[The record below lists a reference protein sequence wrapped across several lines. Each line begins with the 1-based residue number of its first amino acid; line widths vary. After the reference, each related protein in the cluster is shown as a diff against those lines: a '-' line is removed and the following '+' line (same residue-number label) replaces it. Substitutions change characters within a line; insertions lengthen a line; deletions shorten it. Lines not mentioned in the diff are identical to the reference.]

1 MYKCCYILVVVFTLT
16 WRCVIWHYQ
25 VHSIIYK
32 CRSLPVYVVIWIF
45 NDCFKQVL
53 ESQILQNNHYV
64 ETQITWNNC
73 YVESQITQNNHYL
86 QTQIT
91 QNNHWGESQITWKNH
106 YVHVQK
112 LYAITFPYPEDRI
125 FIEPC
130 MWLNDMCVSLLA
142 MKSRWQTL
150 RTTLRPCLQTRTL
163 NTQNSLRF
171 VVSHFILL
179 LLCYSYTVRPK
190 MIIFCSSGTIA
201 LAQML
206 MYWLILFPNWKSEES
221 IFFLKFFNYILK
233 ILA

>member
-1 MYKCCYILVVVFTLT
+1 MYKCCYILVVVFTST
-16 WRCVIWHYQ
+16 WRCVIWHY
-25 VHSIIYK
+25 IRLFYK

-91 QNNHWGESQITWKNH
+91 QNNHCVESQITWNNH

-112 LYAITFPYPEDRI
+112 LYAISPYPEDRI
-125 FIEPC
+125 FIELC
-130 MWLNDMCVSLLA
+130 MWLNDMCVFLLA

-150 RTTLRPCLQTRTL
+150 RTTLRPCLQTQTL
-163 NTQNSLRF
+163 NTLNSLRF
-171 VVSHFILL
+171 VVSHFILR
-179 LLCYSYTVRPK
+179 LLCYSSIVRPK
-190 MIIFCSSGTIA
+190 KLMFCFSGTVA
-201 LAQML
+201 LLAQIL
-206 MYWLILFPNWKSEES
+206 MYWLILFPNKRR
-221 IFFLKFFNYILK
+221 FLILKKKLNYILK
-233 ILA
+233 FLA